1 MTFWKKKDSDNFT
14 VAPVISEVTPEPMST
29 KPAITPEPKPEESS
43 TSSQSIQFVA
53 DKLGKVRSALS
64 VGTVIQGKLSFDTP
78 VRIDGKLSGEVF
90 STDTLIVGESGI
102 LDAKIEVQNLIV
114 MGKVKGQITVKE
126 SVKLMRGAQ
135 LEGVLNTRSL
145 SVEEGAHFDG
155 KCSMHSGLKGEKA
168 HTKIIT
174 FDSLES
180 DSKEDVVTPA
190 TQPEAH

>member
-14 VAPVISEVTPEPMST
+14 VAPVMSEVKPEPVVLN
-29 KPAITPEPKPEESS
+29 PAISAESKPEESS
-43 TSSQSIQFVA
+43 LTSPFVA

-102 LDAKIEVQNLIV
+102 LDAKIDVQNLIV

-145 SVEEGAHFDG
+145 CVEEGAHFDG

-174 FDSLES
+174 FDSIEPE
-180 DSKEDVVTPA
+180 SKEGLTVPVS
-190 TQPEAH
+190 QPEAH